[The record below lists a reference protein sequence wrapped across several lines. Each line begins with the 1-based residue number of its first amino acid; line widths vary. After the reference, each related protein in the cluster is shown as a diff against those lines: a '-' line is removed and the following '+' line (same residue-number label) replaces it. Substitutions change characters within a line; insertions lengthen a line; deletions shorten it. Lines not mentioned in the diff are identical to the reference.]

1 MNFIQ
6 FINIIWSRKQNI
18 IIALM
23 VTVITTLV
31 VSLLMPKQYSAT
43 ATIMINQRGVDPV
56 TGQAIPI
63 QLLPGLMA
71 TQMDI
76 ITSHNVALKVV
87 NKLNLSDDLQTQK
100 SFIKT
105 KIVGDIKDWIADQ
118 LIKESLTIKP
128 SRESSLIEINFTS
141 PDQQYSA
148 IAANAFVNSYIKTT
162 IELRAQPAKLNS
174 DWFDTQLSVLRDN
187 LGRAQSL
194 LSSYQQ
200 QHGIIATTIDHLDL
214 ESTRLSELSKQLVSA
229 QAQTSELESRKNLL
243 ISTIQKGGS
252 IESLQ
257 EVLENPLIQTLKSEL
272 AKAEARLAELYKRV
286 DINHPQYKEAK
297 AEVNSLQQK
306 IQAEIKM
313 VLNSIYSRVDSS
325 MQRDVI
331 LANSMSEQK
340 TKILKLKKQNDEI
353 AVMSRVVENAQR
365 AYDVAMQRAGQT
377 RMESEMNQT
386 DISILNWAIPPQKHA
401 TPKILLNILV
411 SIFLGSL
418 LGVGSAYLAELM
430 DRRLRSILD
439 LSEALA
445 IPVFNI
451 ISEKPFKPKR
461 IPLFF

>member
-1 MNFIQ
+1 
-6 FINIIWSRKQNI
+6 
-18 IIALM
+18 
-23 VTVITTLV
+23 
-31 VSLLMPKQYSAT
+31 
-43 ATIMINQRGVDPV
+43 
-56 TGQAIPI
+56 
-63 QLLPGLMA
+63 
-71 TQMDI
+71 
-76 ITSHNVALKVV
+76 
-87 NKLNLSDDLQTQK
+87 
-100 SFIKT
+100 
-105 KIVGDIKDWIADQ
+105 
-118 LIKESLTIKP
+118 
-128 SRESSLIEINFTS
+128 
-141 PDQQYSA
+141 
-148 IAANAFVNSYIKTT
+148 
-162 IELRAQPAKLNS
+162 
-174 DWFDTQLSVLRDN
+174 
-187 LGRAQSL
+187 
-194 LSSYQQ
+194 
-200 QHGIIATTIDHLDL
+200 
-214 ESTRLSELSKQLVSA
+214 VSA

>member
-18 IIALM
+18 LIALM

-31 VSLLMPKQYSAT
+31 VSLLMHKQYSAT

-56 TGQAIPI
+56 SGQAVPI

-71 TQMDI
+71 TQIDI

-87 NKLNLSDDLQTQK
+87 NKLNLSDDSQTQK
-100 SFIKT
+100 SFIKS
-105 KIVGDIKDWIADQ
+105 KVVGDIKDWIADQ
-118 LIKESLTIKP
+118 LIKENLTIKP

-141 PDQQYSA
+141 PDQQFSA
-148 IAANAFVNSYIKTT
+148 IAANAFVDSYIKTT
-162 IELRAQPAKLNS
+162 VELRAQPAKLNS

-200 QHGIIATTIDHLDL
+200 QQGIIATTIDRLDL

-229 QAQTSELESRKNLL
+229 QAQTSELESRKVLL
-243 ISTIQKGGS
+243 MSTLQKGGS

-272 AKAEARLAELYKRV
+272 ARAEARLAELYKRV
-286 DINHPQYKEAK
+286 DINHPQYKEAN

-325 MQRDVI
+325 MQRDAI
-331 LANSMSEQK
+331 LADSIMEQK

-386 DISILNWAIPPQKHA
+386 DISILNLAIPPQKHA

-411 SIFLGSL
+411 SVFLGSL

-430 DRRLRSILD
+430 DRRVRSILD
-439 LSEALA
+439 ISEAFA

-451 ISEKPFKPKR
+451 ISEKPSKPKR